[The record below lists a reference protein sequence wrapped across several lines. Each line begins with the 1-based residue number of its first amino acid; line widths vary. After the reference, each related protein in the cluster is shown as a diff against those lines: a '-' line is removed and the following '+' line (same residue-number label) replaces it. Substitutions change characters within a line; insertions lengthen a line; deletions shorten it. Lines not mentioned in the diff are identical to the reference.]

1 MNVQRQTLNDEKYRI
16 REARE
21 SEFEAVGRLSYE
33 GFGHH
38 LPDAPAPDP
47 DRRRLLLGAA
57 SRARDGVL
65 LVAENRA
72 TGALVGT
79 ASLLP
84 FGSPLARQAEE
95 NEMELRLLAVLPEA
109 RRGGIGWKLLEQAAD
124 LASAA
129 GARRLVLDTAVDNES
144 SQVLYRRFGF
154 IRRPEREKPRPA
166 PKVQLVVYTF
176 DLIKD

>member
-1 MNVQRQTLNDEKYRI
+1 MQQLTLNNANYRI

-38 LPDAPAPDP
+38 LPDVPALDP
-47 DRRRLLLGAA
+47 DRRSLLLDAA
-57 SRARDGVL
+57 SRAREGVL
-65 LVAENRA
+65 LVAESQA

-84 FGSPLARQAEE
+84 FGSPLARQAQEG
-95 NEMELRLLAVLPEA
+95 EMELRLPEA
-109 RRGGIGWKLLEQAAD
+109 RRRGIGWNLLQQAAD

-129 GARRLVLDTAVDNES
+129 DARRLVLDTAVDNES

-166 PKVQLVVYTF
+166 PKVQLAVYTL
-176 DLIKD
+176 DRSED